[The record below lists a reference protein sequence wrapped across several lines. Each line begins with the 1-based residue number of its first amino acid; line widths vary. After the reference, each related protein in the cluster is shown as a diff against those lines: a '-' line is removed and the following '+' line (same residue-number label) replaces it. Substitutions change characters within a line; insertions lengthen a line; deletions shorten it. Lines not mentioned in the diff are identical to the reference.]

1 VPQCYMLQEEEHRA
15 AVSSALSLSLSLTRM
30 RSALPCAAAAVQ
42 ERVRDALELEISQ
55 IMAGK

>member
-1 VPQCYMLQEEEHRA
+1 VPQCYRLQEEEHRA

-30 RSALPCAAAAVQ
+30 RSALPCAAAVQ